1 MKREFKGVWIPA
13 EIWLNENLTIMEKL
27 FLVEIDSLNGE
38 KGCYASNEHF
48 SNFFSLSKN
57 RCSEIIKA
65 LEAKGLITIEY
76 EYEEKKKV
84 IKKRTIRV
92 FGFPNGGTR
101 YIDRGY
107 SENREENNTISNNT
121 IDKKIYSQIIDYLNE
136 KTGKKFRSNIIK
148 TQKFIQARIN
158 ENYTLEDF
166 KKVIDI
172 KVQEW
177 GKNEKMNKYLRPE
190 TLFGTKFES
199 YLNESEGENA
209 GSEKTG
215 GFEYSGFAVD

>member
-27 FLVEIDSLNGE
+27 FLVEIGSLNGE

-48 SNFFSLSKN
+48 SKFFTLSKN
-57 RCSEIIKA
+57 RCSEIIKS
-65 LEAKGLITIEY
+65 LESKGLITIDY
-76 EYEEKKKV
+76 EYEENKKV

-92 FGFPNGGTR
+92 FGFPTGGTR

-107 SENREENNTISNNT
+107 SENREESNTISNNT
-121 IDKKIYSQIIDYLNE
+121 IDSNIYSQIINYLNE
-136 KTGKKFRSNIIK
+136 KTNKNFRSNISK
-148 TQKFIQARIN
+148 TQRLIQARIK
-158 ENYTLEDF
+158 EKFTIEDF
-166 KKVIDI
+166 KKVIDK
-172 KVQEW
+172 KVRQW
-177 GKNEKMNKYLRPE
+177 EKDKKMAQYLRPE
-190 TLFGTKFES
+190 TLFGSKFES
-199 YLNESEGENA
+199 YLNESEGKNA